1 LVVGRISDITGRR
14 WFIMVSLACGLLGAI
29 VCATANT
36 VNTVIA
42 GTALTAVA
50 SWVQTL
56 YPLLVAE
63 LIPNK
68 HRPMGQAAVTLSI
81 IPTLGFGTVI
91 VRFMVA
97 NPALGWR

>member
-1 LVVGRISDITGRR
+1 MGSM
-14 WFIMVSLACGLLGAI
+14 FCGLIGAVI
-29 VCATANT
+29 CAKAAT

-50 SWVQTL
+50 SWVQSL

-68 HRPMGQAAVTLSI
+68 HRPLGQAAITLSI
-81 IPTLGFGTVI
+81 LPTLGFGTVI